1 MTLTRTLFATVALAL
16 SASAGGAFA
25 GEANCDPFPFQANA
39 RITKAPA
46 FMADTG
52 SSAYPEPRGSSIQ
65 PSSLAQL
72 EPAFG
77 SEAPIQT
84 PFSLPRGAGKGTVA
98 YAQMQSLNRF
108 ATAHSERGRFL
119 EVGATRPRS

>member
-1 MTLTRTLFATVALAL
+1 MMMTRTFFAATALAL
-16 SASAGGAFA
+16 SLSAGGAFA
-25 GEANCDPFPFQANA
+25 GEGNCDPFPFQANA
-39 RITKAPA
+39 RMTTGPAIT
-46 FMADTG
+46 ADTG
-52 SSAYPEPRGSSIQ
+52 SSAYPQMRGSVQ

-84 PFSLPRGAGKGTVA
+84 ALSLPRGAGKGTVA

-108 ATAHSERGRFL
+108 LTARSERGRYL
-119 EVGATRPRS
+119 EVGVTRPRS